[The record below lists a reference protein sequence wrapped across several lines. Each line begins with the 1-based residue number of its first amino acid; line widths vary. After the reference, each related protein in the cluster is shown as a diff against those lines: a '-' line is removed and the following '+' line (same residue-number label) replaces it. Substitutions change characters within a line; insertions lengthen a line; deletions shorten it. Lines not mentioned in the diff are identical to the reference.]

1 MLARWLSL
9 VAWALVA
16 GTGVFW
22 GLRLFT
28 PALPV
33 PAQVSMAVP
42 GIAAGGDLTRLF
54 GPDAPPP
61 SVAAAPAAPPPAVES
76 ARFQLV
82 GLAAPVPKG
91 PRHAG
96 VALIALDGKPARAY
110 RVGAVI
116 DGEHVLQDVQ
126 ARTVSIGP
134 RHGPALIS
142 LELPALPPPATGVP
156 VAAAG
161 APPALAPP
169 PALPAARPA
178 APVFLQPPPGTPPQ
192 AVPPTLQP
200 QAAPLTIQPQPAV
213 PGTLPMPGLTPAQA
227 RLRALRATA
236 GSGTQPQVPN
246 LPQVLPQ
253 TVPDGEGTGVEAAK
267 R

>member
-33 PAQVSMAVP
+33 PAQVSMAVS

-54 GPDAPPP
+54 GADAPPP
-61 SVAAAPAAPPPAVES
+61 AAAAPTAPPPAVES

-82 GLAAPVPKG
+82 GLAAPVPQG

-142 LELPALPPPATGVP
+142 LELPAQPPPATGVP
-156 VAAAG
+156 VAATG

-169 PALPAARPA
+169 PPGPAARPA
-178 APVFLQPPPGTPPQ
+178 APVFLQPPPGTP
-192 AVPPTLQP
+192 P

-227 RLRALRATA
+227 RLRALRAA
-236 GSGTQPQVPN
+236 SGQGMPAPDP
-246 LPQVLPQ
+246 PQVLPQ
-253 TVPDGEGTGVEAAK
+253 VVPEGEGPGLEAAK